1 MRVPEGRGLMD
12 EDSRLCAALRASLLR
27 VASPCA
33 VEWVVT
39 GRWPTPSAPR
49 VEIQWPTIGT
59 EGLGL

>member
-1 MRVPEGRGLMD
+1 MD

-39 GRWPTPSAPR
+39 GRWPAPSAPR

-59 EGLGL
+59 EGRGL